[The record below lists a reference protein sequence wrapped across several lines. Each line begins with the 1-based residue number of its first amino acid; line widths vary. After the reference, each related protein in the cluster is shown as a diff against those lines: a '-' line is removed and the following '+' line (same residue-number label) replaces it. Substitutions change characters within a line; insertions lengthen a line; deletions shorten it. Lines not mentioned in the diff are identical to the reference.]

1 MRQFKLFVTNM
12 IFMIHHSWDLARSK
26 YFVMIIQAVINT
38 AQPFAL
44 LIMPKYILDELA
56 GQRRPD
62 VTMKYI
68 ALYAGVIVFFNIVT
82 LLLNRYGSLRTIK
95 NTHQIEM
102 YNQKKWLY
110 MDYGNLENGQVQDLA
125 GRCVGQVDPQNFA
138 EGTVLGFFTN
148 LFQLAGYTYII
159 ASLHP
164 LVIVFILAV
173 IGTNTLITRKLNKI
187 GYEYEPIIAKFS
199 RRYSY
204 IYRTMVSFKI

>member
-68 ALYAGVIVFFNIVT
+68 ALYAGVIVFFNIVN

-110 MDYGNLENGQVQDLA
+110 MDYGNLEN
-125 GRCVGQVDPQNFA
+125 
-138 EGTVLGFFTN
+138 
-148 LFQLAGYTYII
+148 
-159 ASLHP
+159 
-164 LVIVFILAV
+164 
-173 IGTNTLITRKLNKI
+173 
-187 GYEYEPIIAKFS
+187 
-199 RRYSY
+199 
-204 IYRTMVSFKI
+204 